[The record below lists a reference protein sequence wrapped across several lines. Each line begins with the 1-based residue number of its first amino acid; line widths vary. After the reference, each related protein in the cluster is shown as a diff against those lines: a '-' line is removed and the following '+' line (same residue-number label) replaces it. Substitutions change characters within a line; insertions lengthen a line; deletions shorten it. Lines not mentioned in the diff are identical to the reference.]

1 MRKSVAE
8 SDSDATLPCVDVVI
22 AVLNGMPYLGEAVTS
37 ALAQEGVQTYVYVID
52 GGSDDGTIEA
62 ARSWTGPRMS
72 LVADAGHLGAC
83 AARNL
88 GVHLG
93 TSPWICFLDSDDVWP
108 SDRTRE
114 LLAAITSPAQQIA
127 TGNMLP
133 FSGAIEPETI
143 RTEQI
148 GLGEPAVCIGSTLFS
163 REIYNLVG
171 DFNDE
176 LVVGEFVEWMARAR
190 SMGVSE
196 VRVPT
201 IALLRRHHD
210 ANTSVRRR
218 DSYSTDMPRIAREHL
233 ARTRALRSTIT

>member
-1 MRKSVAE
+1 MYE
-8 SDSDATLPCVDVVI
+8 SGSDPTLPCVDVVI
-22 AVLNGMPYLGEAVTS
+22 AVLNGMPYLYEAVAS
-37 ALAQEGVQTYVYVID
+37 ALAQEGVHTRVYVVD

-62 ARSWTGPRMS
+62 AQSWVSARVS
-72 LVADAGHLGAC
+72 LIADAGHLGAC
-83 AARNL
+83 EARNVGVQL
-88 GVHLG
+88 GS
-93 TSPWICFLDSDDVWP
+93 SPWICFLDSDDVWP
-108 SDRTRE
+108 SGRTQE
-114 LLAAITSPAQQIA
+114 LLAAITSPANQIA
-127 TGNMLP
+127 TGNMLT
-133 FSGAIEPETI
+133 FSGDIKPEEI

-163 REIYNLVG
+163 RDVYNIVG

-210 ANTSVRRR
+210 ANTSVQRR

-233 ARTRALRSTIT
+233 ARIRAPRATSS